1 VPRKRFGVALLV
13 PRPLADEIDGLRR
26 ALGDQSLD
34 RVPPHLT
41 LVPPVNVR
49 VADVPAALA
58 VLRDAAAEA
67 HPIWVRLGPPATFL
81 PDTPTIHLEVHSPHQ
96 RGPGGGSPNH
106 VAHPLLQ
113 IRDLVFR
120 PPFERE
126 LTWPFVPH
134 VTLIDGAPAPRI
146 AAAVDALADFEH
158 DVCFEEVHL
167 LEEQRGGDGI
177 RRWIPVADLPFGP
190 RTIVG
195 RGGVELELTTSTLVD
210 PEALALEADH
220 ARPADEPARPDVLE
234 VVDLPEGARP
244 LVVTARRAGAVVGMV
259 RGWSRDGEATETA
272 VVVHPDH
279 RGQGVARQLAL
290 AFHAS
295 PRHRAAGTS

>member
-26 ALGDQSLD
+26 ALGDQALD

-67 HPIWVRLGPPATFL
+67 RPIWVRLGPPATFL
-81 PDTPTIHLEVHSPHQ
+81 PTTPTIHLEVHSPHK
-96 RGPGGGSPNH
+96 RGPDGGSPNH

-120 PPFERE
+120 PPLERE
-126 LTWPFVPH
+126 LTHPFVPH
-134 VTLIDGAPAPRI
+134 VTLVDGAPEPRI
-146 AAAVDALADFEH
+146 GAAVAALADFEH
-158 DVCFEEVHL
+158 DVCFEAVHL
-167 LEEQRGGDGI
+167 LEEQRGDDGV
-177 RRWIPVADLPFGP
+177 RRWIPVADVPFGP

-195 RGGVELELTTSTLVD
+195 RGGVELELTSSTLVD
-210 PEALALEADH
+210 PEAGAFEAEHRRADMARAVSRLEPHD
-220 ARPADEPARPDVLE
+220 
-234 VVDLPEGARP
+234 ARP
-244 LVVTARRAGAVVGMV
+244 LVVTARREGRVVGV
-259 RGWSRDGEATETA
+259 AVGWTCRGTVDMSS
-272 VVVHPDH
+272 VLVHPGH
-279 RGQGVARQLAL
+279 RRQGVALQLSR
-290 AFHAS
+290 AFHYEAN
-295 PRHRAAGTS
+295 RRAEVVPD